1 MNQGYGEH
9 RRLIAEVDQLDEQ
22 KKMQFPHVFLHLKS
36 IKKDLAKRRK
46 QRHANDPQYKEW
58 LFETFLAARAMDHF
72 VISNHPEYEQLPD
85 SQKEH
90 RLAKWTDALRG
101 TDAFSSL
108 SNKKEAAQQRLR
120 AAYPQLFVP
129 DAKIKQR
136 QKTAREALKHDP
148 KFQQLSKERA
158 AAWHRQQ
165 TYLHEHD
172 SRLSELEKRISES
185 DER

>member
-1 MNQGYGEH
+1 MTGSRPARPEIVSEGLADRGRSWVALVTSSDHKAVGRMY
-9 RRLIAEVDQLDEQ
+9 IATAL
-22 KKMQFPHVFLHLKS
+22 
-36 IKKDLAKRRK
+36 
-46 QRHANDPQYKEW
+46 
-58 LFETFLAARAMDHF
+58 TFLAAAITLLVMMR
-72 VISNHPEYEQLPD
+72 I
-85 SQKEH
+85 
-90 RLAKWTDALRG
+90 
-101 TDAFSSL
+101 
-108 SNKKEAAQQRLR
+108 
-120 AAYPQLFVP
+120 QLFVP